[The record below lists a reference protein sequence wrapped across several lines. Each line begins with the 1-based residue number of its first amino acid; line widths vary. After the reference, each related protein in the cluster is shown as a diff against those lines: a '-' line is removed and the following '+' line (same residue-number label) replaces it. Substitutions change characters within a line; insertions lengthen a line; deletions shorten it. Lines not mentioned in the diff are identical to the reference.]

1 MARPKKVDAAKQA
14 QAQAQAQAQQA
25 APVQPIMAP
34 MPAQQ
39 QPLQMA
45 PQQPHLAPVQPP
57 PGPVPVA
64 PTRTVDVEQF
74 IRVRDSV
81 SDFLPISHIYDDPS
95 HNCCYSSHLR
105 ATRNPSSPSYL
116 SPLLSSPRPPSSTV
130 PS

>member
-1 MARPKKVDAAKQA
+1 MARPKKADAAKQA

-25 APVQPIMAP
+25 APVQPIMDP

-81 SDFLPISHIYDDPS
+81 SDFWPSPIFVMIHPITAVIPPT
-95 HNCCYSSHLR
+95 C
-105 ATRNPSSPSYL
+105 ATRNPSSPS
-116 SPLLSSPRPPSSTV
+116 
-130 PS
+130 